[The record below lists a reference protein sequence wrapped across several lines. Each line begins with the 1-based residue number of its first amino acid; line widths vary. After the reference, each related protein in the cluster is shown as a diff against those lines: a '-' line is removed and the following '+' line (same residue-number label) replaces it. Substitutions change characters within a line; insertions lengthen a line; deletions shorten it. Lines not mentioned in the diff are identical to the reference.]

1 MQAVDDAVALLAKGH
16 PAMATATATQT
27 TSGADARL
35 AIDGGPKAVTEE
47 IPYVGHGLSEIGE
60 AEKQNVLDVLERK
73 ALFRWSDAQNSYV
86 MRFEREFARKVGTKH
101 ALAVCSGTSSLVTG
115 LTALGVG
122 PGDEVIVPGYT
133 FIASA
138 SAVLLCGAVPVIA
151 EVDDTLTIDPAD
163 VERKITPQTKAIMP
177 VHMRG
182 IPSQMDE
189 IMQLAKRHNLLV
201 IEDAAQA
208 DGGSYKGRRLGS
220 IGHVGCFSMQVSK
233 TITTG
238 EGGIVVTND
247 DAVYARAALYHDSA
261 SVFWRKLSEDFSDSI
276 GDVQPFPGNG
286 FRMSELA
293 GAVGCAQLEKLD
305 GMIDTMRERKREI
318 LAEIKNAPGLRPMRV
333 PDPDGDC
340 ALSLNFLFDDAEESR
355 RFAKA
360 LAAEGVRVGTI
371 HNEGFPDRHIYRYW
385 DYVLNKLPVTP
396 ANDPWR
402 HPAYIGKVEYSPYM
416 CPNTMSVLT
425 RTVSVALNQR
435 MTAAHGKMI
444 AGAILKVAKALYGKE
459 PR

>member
-1 MQAVDDAVALLAKGH
+1 
-16 PAMATATATQT
+16 MATATATRMPT
-27 TSGADARL
+27 RATERL
-35 AIDGGPKAVTEE
+35 AIDGGPKAVTSE
-47 IPYVGHGLSEIGE
+47 IPYVSHGLHEIGE
-60 AEKQNVLDVLERK
+60 EEKQNVLDVLDRK
-73 ALFRWSDAQNSYV
+73 ALFRWSNAQSSYV
-86 MRFEREFARKVGTKH
+86 LRFEREFARKVGTKH
-101 ALAVCSGTSSLVTG
+101 ALAVCSGTSALVTG

-151 EVDDTLTIDPAD
+151 EIDDTLTIDPAD

-189 IMQLAKRHNLLV
+189 IMHLAGRHDLLV

-261 SVFWRKLSEDFSDSI
+261 SMFWRRLSEDLAESI
-276 GDVQPFPGNG
+276 GDVRPFPGNG

-293 GAVGCAQLEKLD
+293 GAVGCAQLRKLD
-305 GMIDTMRERKREI
+305 KMIRSMRQRKQEV
-318 LAEIKNAPGLRPMRV
+318 LAEIDGAPGLRPMRL
-333 PDPDGDC
+333 PDAEGDC

-360 LAAEGVRVGTI
+360 LSAEGVRVGTI

-402 HPAYIGKVEYSPYM
+402 HPAYIGKVEYSPDM
-416 CPNTMSVLT
+416 CPNTISVLT
-425 RTVSVALNQR
+425 RTVSVSLNQR
-435 MTAAHGKMI
+435 MTSRHSKMI
-444 AGAILKVAKALYGKE
+444 ARAILKVADALYG
-459 PR
+459 R